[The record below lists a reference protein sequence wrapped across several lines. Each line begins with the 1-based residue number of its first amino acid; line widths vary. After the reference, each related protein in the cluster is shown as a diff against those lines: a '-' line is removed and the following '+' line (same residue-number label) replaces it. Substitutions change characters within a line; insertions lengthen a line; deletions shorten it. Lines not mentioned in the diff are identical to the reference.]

1 MKYVL
6 KDISL
11 SYFYGAKIGVIGL
24 NGSGKSTLL
33 RIMAGVDTD
42 IIGETSRASGF
53 TTGFLEQEPCLEP
66 GRTVRQIVSEGVQDL
81 VDLLEEYEN
90 IGLAFAEPDADYEKL
105 GNRQA
110 ELQDA
115 IEAADGWNLDTRL
128 NLAMEA
134 LRCPD
139 PTRSSMSFRR
149 RAPQG
154 GPLQA
159 ASAETGHPSSR

>member
-1 MKYVL
+1 M
-6 KDISL
+6 
-11 SYFYGAKIGVIGL
+11 

-115 IEAADGWNLDTRL
+115 LRQRRL
-128 NLAMEA
+128 EPGYQAESGHGSPA
-134 LRCPD
+134 LPRPRPD
-139 PTRSSMSFRR
+139 RR
-149 RAPQG
+149 
-154 GPLQA
+154 
-159 ASAETGHPSSR
+159 